1 MLDVPLKLSQ
11 YVGRDRAGAVPA
23 FGVEVALALAGDV
36 GYAGGAGLIYF
47 DLKKGPP

>member
-23 FGVEVALALAGDV
+23 FGVEVALAGDV